1 MNSNNLDEKLMLK
14 QSKKGIGRLSKQSLS
29 SIIMKSIGMQKV

>member
-1 MNSNNLDEKLMLK
+1 MKYNVLLIEDSPEIFTLV
-14 QSKKGIGRLSKQSLS
+14 KQSLS